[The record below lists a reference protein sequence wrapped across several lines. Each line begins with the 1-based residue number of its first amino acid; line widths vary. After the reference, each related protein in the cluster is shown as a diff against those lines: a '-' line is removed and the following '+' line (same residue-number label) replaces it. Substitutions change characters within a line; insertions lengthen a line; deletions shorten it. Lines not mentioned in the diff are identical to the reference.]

1 MTVLVDGKYYEDATY
16 NTQFISVMNGEA
28 VPVPDE
34 VPDPEV
40 ADNGKVLTVVEGV
53 AVWAD
58 APVEL
63 PVSEEADN
71 GKVLTVVEGVAAWA
85 DAPVELP
92 VSEVADN
99 GKVLTV
105 VGGEAAWADAPVEL
119 PVSGVADD
127 GKVLTVDE
135 TGAPAWQAPTH
146 PAQFVIGADAP
157 TDTAVLWVDT
167 AGANPVLKVYITDA

>member
-34 VPDPEV
+34 VPDPKV
-40 ADNGKVLTVVEGV
+40 ADNGKILKVVEGV

-63 PVSEEADN
+63 PVSAIADAA
-71 GKVLTVVEGVAAWA
+71 KVLTVNAE
-85 DAPVELP
+85 
-92 VSEVADN
+92 
-99 GKVLTV
+99 
-105 VGGEAAWADAPVEL
+105 
-119 PVSGVADD
+119 
-127 GKVLTVDE
+127 
-135 TGAPAWQAPTH
+135 GAPAWQEPTH
-146 PAQFVIGADAP
+146 PAQFEISATSP

-167 AGANPVLKVYITDA
+167 SGTNPVLKIYVTNDWVAVVDTAGS

>member
-40 ADNGKVLTVVEGV
+40 TDNGKI
-53 AVWAD
+53 
-58 APVEL
+58 
-63 PVSEEADN
+63 
-71 GKVLTVVEGVAAWA
+71 LTVVEGVAAWA
-85 DAPVELP
+85 DATVELP
-92 VSEVADN
+92 VSEEADN
-99 GKVLTV
+99 
-105 VGGEAAWADAPVEL
+105 
-119 PVSGVADD
+119 

-146 PAQFVIGADAP
+146 PAQFVIAATEP
-157 TDTAVLWVDT
+157 TDTAVPWIDIT
-167 AGANPVLKVYITDA
+167 SATEPVLKVYINDAWVAVVNTAG

>member
-16 NTQFISVMNGEA
+16 NTQFISVMNGQA

-34 VPDPEV
+34 VPDP
-40 ADNGKVLTVVEGV
+40 K
-53 AVWAD
+53 
-58 APVEL
+58 
-63 PVSEEADN
+63 EADN

-105 VGGEAAWADAPVEL
+105 
-119 PVSGVADD
+119 
-127 GKVLTVDE
+127 DE
-135 TGAPAWQAPTH
+135 NGTPAWQAPTH
-146 PAQFVIGADAP
+146 PAQFEIGADAP

-167 AGANPVLKVYITDA
+167 AGANPVLKVYISDAWVAVVNPAE

>member
-16 NTQFISVMNGEA
+16 NTQFISVMNGQA

-71 GKVLTVVEGVAAWA
+71 GKVLTVVEGAA
-85 DAPVELP
+85 
-92 VSEVADN
+92 
-99 GKVLTV
+99 
-105 VGGEAAWADAPVEL
+105 
-119 PVSGVADD
+119 
-127 GKVLTVDE
+127 
-135 TGAPAWQAPTH
+135 AWQAPTH
-146 PAQFVIGADAP
+146 PAQFVIAATEP
-157 TDTAVLWVDT
+157 TNTAVLWVDT
-167 AGANPVLKVYITDA
+167 AGANPVLKVYIDNAWVAVVNPAE

>member
-53 AVWAD
+53 A
-58 APVEL
+58 
-63 PVSEEADN
+63 
-71 GKVLTVVEGVAAWA
+71 AWA

-92 VSEVADN
+92 VSEVAD
-99 GKVLTV
+99 
-105 VGGEAAWADAPVEL
+105 AA
-119 PVSGVADD
+119 
-127 GKVLTVDE
+127 KVLTVDE

-146 PAQFVIGADAP
+146 PAQFVIATTAP
-157 TDTAVLWVDT
+157 TDTAVPWIDT
-167 AGANPVLKVYITDA
+167 TSATEPVLKVYIDNAWVAVVNTAG

>member
-16 NTQFISVMNGEA
+16 NTQFISVMNGQA

-63 PVSEEADN
+63 PVSE
-71 GKVLTVVEGVAAWA
+71 
-85 DAPVELP
+85 
-92 VSEVADN
+92 VADN
-99 GKVLTV
+99 
-105 VGGEAAWADAPVEL
+105 
-119 PVSGVADD
+119 

-135 TGAPAWQAPTH
+135 TGAPTWQAPTH

-167 AGANPVLKVYITDA
+167 AGTNPVLKVYIIDTWVAVVDTAD

>member
-16 NTQFISVMNGEA
+16 NTQFISVMNGQA

-40 ADNGKVLTVVEGV
+40 ADNGKI
-53 AVWAD
+53 
-58 APVEL
+58 
-63 PVSEEADN
+63 
-71 GKVLTVVEGVAAWA
+71 LTVVEGVAAWA

-99 GKVLTV
+99 
-105 VGGEAAWADAPVEL
+105 
-119 PVSGVADD
+119 

-157 TDTAVLWVDT
+157 TDTSVLWVDT
-167 AGANPVLKVYITDA
+167 TSATSPVLKVYITDTWVAVVNPAG

>member
-16 NTQFISVMNGEA
+16 NTQFISVMNGQA

-53 AVWAD
+53 ATWAD
-58 APVEL
+58 V
-63 PVSEEADN
+63 
-71 GKVLTVVEGVAAWA
+71 
-85 DAPVELP
+85 PVELP

-105 VGGEAAWADAPVEL
+105 NGEGEPAWAL
-119 PVSGVADD
+119 
-127 GKVLTVDE
+127 L
-135 TGAPAWQAPTH
+135 TH
-146 PAQFVIGADAP
+146 PAQFVVGATQP

-167 AGANPVLKVYITDA
+167 AGANPVLKVYITDAWVAVVDTAGA

>member
-34 VPDPEV
+34 VPDPKE
-40 ADNGKVLTVVEGV
+40 
-53 AVWAD
+53 
-58 APVEL
+58 
-63 PVSEEADN
+63 
-71 GKVLTVVEGVAAWA
+71 
-85 DAPVELP
+85 
-92 VSEVADN
+92 ADN

-119 PVSGVADD
+119 PVSEEADN

-157 TDTAVLWVDT
+157 TNTAVLWVDT
-167 AGANPVLKVYITDA
+167 AGTNPVLKVYITDTWVAVVDTAEA

>member
-53 AVWAD
+53 A
-58 APVEL
+58 
-63 PVSEEADN
+63 
-71 GKVLTVVEGVAAWA
+71 AWA

-92 VSEVADN
+92 VSEVAD
-99 GKVLTV
+99 
-105 VGGEAAWADAPVEL
+105 
-119 PVSGVADD
+119 VA
-127 GKVLTVDE
+127 KVLTVDE

-146 PAQFVIGADAP
+146 PVVGATEP
-157 TDTAVLWVDT
+157 TDTSVLWIDT
-167 AGANPVLKVYITDA
+167 TSATSPVLKVYITDTWVAVVDTVA

>member
-16 NTQFISVMNGEA
+16 NTQFISVMNGQA

-71 GKVLTVVEGVAAWA
+71 GKI
-85 DAPVELP
+85 
-92 VSEVADN
+92 
-99 GKVLTV
+99 
-105 VGGEAAWADAPVEL
+105 
-119 PVSGVADD
+119 
-127 GKVLTVDE
+127 LTVDE

-167 AGANPVLKVYITDA
+167 AGANPVLKVYIDNDWVAVVNPAE

>member
-34 VPDPEV
+34 VPDPKET
-40 ADNGKVLTVVEGV
+40 DNGKILKVVG
-53 AVWAD
+53 
-58 APVEL
+58 
-63 PVSEEADN
+63 
-71 GKVLTVVEGVAAWA
+71 GVAAWA
-85 DAPVELP
+85 DETVEMPVI
-92 VSEVADN
+92 SEEADN
-99 GKVLTV
+99 
-105 VGGEAAWADAPVEL
+105 
-119 PVSGVADD
+119 

-135 TGAPAWQAPTH
+135 TGAPAWQEPTH

-167 AGANPVLKVYITDA
+167 TSATSPVLKVYITDTWVAVVDTAGA

>member
-34 VPDPEV
+34 VPDPKE
-40 ADNGKVLTVVEGV
+40 ADNGKILKVVEGV

-71 GKVLTVVEGVAAWA
+71 GKVLTVVGGEAAWA

-105 VGGEAAWADAPVEL
+105 
-119 PVSGVADD
+119 
-127 GKVLTVDE
+127 DE
-135 TGAPAWQAPTH
+135 TGAPAWQAPNH
-146 PAQFVIGADAP
+146 PAQFVKAETAP
-157 TDTAVLWVDT
+157 TDTSVLWVDT
-167 AGANPVLKVYITDA
+167 SIPASPVLKVYITDTWVTVA

>member
-34 VPDPEV
+34 VPDPKV
-40 ADNGKVLTVVEGV
+40 ADNGKILTVVG
-53 AVWAD
+53 
-58 APVEL
+58 
-63 PVSEEADN
+63 
-71 GKVLTVVEGVAAWA
+71 GVAAWA

-105 VGGEAAWADAPVEL
+105 VE
-119 PVSGVADD
+119 
-127 GKVLTVDE
+127 
-135 TGAPAWQAPTH
+135 GAPAWQEPTH
-146 PAQFVIGADAP
+146 PAQFVIAATAP

-167 AGANPVLKVYITDA
+167 STPTSPVLTVYIGDAWVAVVNTAG

>member
-34 VPDPEV
+34 VPDPKE
-40 ADNGKVLTVVEGV
+40 
-53 AVWAD
+53 
-58 APVEL
+58 
-63 PVSEEADN
+63 
-71 GKVLTVVEGVAAWA
+71 
-85 DAPVELP
+85 
-92 VSEVADN
+92 ADN

-119 PVSGVADD
+119 PVSEEADN

-157 TDTAVLWVDT
+157 TNTAVLWVDT
-167 AGANPVLKVYITDA
+167 AGTNPVLKVYIDNAWVAVVNPAE

>member
-34 VPDPEV
+34 VPDP
-40 ADNGKVLTVVEGV
+40 K
-53 AVWAD
+53 
-58 APVEL
+58 
-63 PVSEEADN
+63 
-71 GKVLTVVEGVAAWA
+71 
-85 DAPVELP
+85 
-92 VSEVADN
+92 VADN

-119 PVSGVADD
+119 PVSEEADN

-157 TDTAVLWVDT
+157 TNTAVLWVDT
-167 AGANPVLKVYITDA
+167 AGTNPVLKVYIDNAWVAVVNPAE

>member
-16 NTQFISVMNGEA
+16 NTQFISVMNGQA

-34 VPDPEV
+34 VPDPKE
-40 ADNGKVLTVVEGV
+40 ADNGKILKVVEGV

-71 GKVLTVVEGVAAWA
+71 GKVLTVV
-85 DAPVELP
+85 
-92 VSEVADN
+92 
-99 GKVLTV
+99 
-105 VGGEAAWADAPVEL
+105 GGEAAWANALVEL

-135 TGAPAWQAPTH
+135 NGTPAWQAPTH
-146 PAQFVIGADAP
+146 AEYLMMEGDPA
-157 TDTAVLWVDT
+157 
-167 AGANPVLKVYITDA
+167 